1 MKKLPASQRWLL
13 LLLINAAPFVL
24 NVLFYTSGSID
35 ELVWFVPVL
44 LALTVCN
51 LKNTNKFWHYLVL
64 NLFDILCIVA
74 LGAAAV
80 YLYYHNISSDPET
93 PLVGAVV
100 TMIEVYAVVITAAVV
115 CAVRGIIWLCRK
127 LRSSGKNKQEPEQ

>member
-1 MKKLPASQRWLL
+1 MKKLPVSKRWLL
-13 LLLINAAPFVL
+13 LILINAAPFVL
-24 NVLFYTSGSID
+24 NVLFYTSGCID

-51 LKNTNKFWHYLVL
+51 LKSINKFWHYLVL
-64 NLFDILCIVA
+64 SLFDILCIVA

-93 PLVGAVV
+93 PMVGAFV
-100 TMIEVYAVVITAAVV
+100 TMIEVYAVVITAAAISVL
-115 CAVRGIIWLCRK
+115 RGIIWLCRK
-127 LRSSGKNKQEPEQ
+127 VRSSRKIEQQPE